1 MKVTSRNA
9 GILAQAEINN
19 PGGTIDFNRLHAD
32 ANLQA
37 NPNFQQRGMVVDAL
51 PQMIQR
57 MVDSGKKLS
66 YPDLQVA
73 GEAKKWMLGQSNDPD
88 LAEYMAQRNDT
99 LMNLASVMRG
109 VGMSDQAH
117 SAEIEAAAP
126 TLSPRA
132 LEGWARGQM
141 SAVMPRYAAMHRI
154 SDSHAAPAPGATP
167 TPAAATPTP
176 AAAPPTAPAA
186 PAAPP
191 AGKVL
196 TPQEYLAQ
204 FGKH

>member
-1 MKVTSRNA
+1 
-9 GILAQAEINN
+9 
-19 PGGTIDFNRLHAD
+19 
-32 ANLQA
+32 
-37 NPNFQQRGMVVDAL
+37 MVVDAL

-57 MVDSGKKLS
+57 MADSGKKLS

-132 LEGWARGQM
+132 LEGWARGQL

-154 SDSHAAPAPGATP
+154 SDSHAAPAPGA
-167 TPAAATPTP
+167 PAAPPTAP
-176 AAAPPTAPAA
+176 AAPPTAPAA